1 MAIFEV
7 IRVNSRPTHWLERS
21 RPTCF
26 AEHSGLA
33 VYRLAHHLFKKK
45 IMIERPDTKT

>member
-21 RPTCF
+21 RSTCF

-33 VYRLAHHLFKKK
+33 VYRLAHHLLKFF
-45 IMIERPDTKT
+45 MIERPNTKT